1 MSLIANGAGE
11 QPTGF
16 YNGVV
21 TTSLRLDKASGAYL
35 YRTPSSA
42 SNRRTFTFSCWI
54 KKVDVFPSEANDQH
68 NALLFAGAESD
79 LYGLNFSG
87 QGEGS
92 ATDTVNQLNIY
103 DYDADDTTDYSIE
116 TNRAF
121 VDPSAWFHLVVATD
135 TTQGTQANRIKFYV
149 NGVLQTESTGAHH
162 AAFPQN
168 RELHINESVPHWI
181 GRNIDTTSRYFNSY
195 IAEVNFVDGT
205 QYAASEFGETKNGV
219 WIPKEPNVTYGT
231 NGYRLQFKNTSVG
244 TASSSTIGADTS
256 GNNHHWSS
264 GGVAANDC
272 AMPDSPEN
280 NFCTWNPISSN
291 AIPTLTEGNLK
302 NGGTNNKSCNGTF
315 GVTSGKWYWE
325 ERFLTD
331 VSSSGTISFSGVT
344 SFQMENNAD
353 VAPKLVDATGRSVY
367 RNTGN
372 EHDYCNFN
380 QTSRTQTSGG
390 TYWGGAVA
398 SFALDMDAGTLKYYT
413 DNSLVHTDSSIPT
426 DGTVIFPLNA
436 AGNSGGSGYNSHIVN
451 FGQDSSFAGNETA
464 QSNTDG
470 NGNGNFFYAVPS
482 GHLALCSA
490 NLPEPTIGPT
500 SDTQADDHFNTLI
513 YDGND
518 DATRTFDV
526 GFVSDWSWF
535 KTRNDGGIGHQLYD
549 SSRGVQKYLATNTT
563 SGDSDNTEGVTS
575 FNSSGL
581 LAIGNSNFLN
591 KNGRTHV
598 LWNWKANGG
607 TTSSNSDGS
616 ITSTVQANTTAGFSI
631 VTFTGTGSNA
641 TVGHGLGSKPEWFLI
656 KNRDASTDF
665 TSYHQE
671 IGATKNLSIH
681 ASDAVATS
689 ATRFNNTEPTDS
701 VFTVSTSVAVNGS
714 SADYVVYCFSEVE
727 GYSKFGSYTGN
738 GSADGPFVFTGFKP
752 AWVMV
757 KNTARAADWRINDIT
772 RQTINKSA
780 DTSGGFLLLANSN
793 SAEITNEYDID
804 FLCNGFKLRSGDVY
818 ENGSGET
825 IIYMAFA
832 EAPFKYANAV

>member
-1 MSLIANGAGE
+1 M
-11 QPTGF
+11 
-16 YNGVV
+16 
-21 TTSLRLDKASGAYL
+21 D
-35 YRTPSSA
+35 
-42 SNRRTFTFSCWI
+42 

-331 VSSSGTISFSGVT
+331 VSSSGTISFLVLQV
-344 SFQMENNAD
+344 FRWKIMQMLHQSWWMLLVGQSIEILAMNMIIAILI
-353 VAPKLVDATGRSVY
+353 KLV
-367 RNTGN
+367 
-372 EHDYCNFN
+372 EHK
-380 QTSRTQTSGG
+380 
-390 TYWGGAVA
+390 
-398 SFALDMDAGTLKYYT
+398 L
-413 DNSLVHTDSSIPT
+413 LVVLIGEEQLHLLLLIWMQVLSSI
-426 DGTVIFPLNA
+426 I
-436 AGNSGGSGYNSHIVN
+436 
-451 FGQDSSFAGNETA
+451 
-464 QSNTDG
+464 
-470 NGNGNFFYAVPS
+470 
-482 GHLALCSA
+482 
-490 NLPEPTIGPT
+490 
-500 SDTQADDHFNTLI
+500 LI
-513 YDGND
+513 
-518 DATRTFDV
+518 
-526 GFVSDWSWF
+526 
-535 KTRNDGGIGHQLYD
+535 
-549 SSRGVQKYLATNTT
+549 
-563 SGDSDNTEGVTS
+563 
-575 FNSSGL
+575 
-581 LAIGNSNFLN
+581 
-591 KNGRTHV
+591 
-598 LWNWKANGG
+598 
-607 TTSSNSDGS
+607 
-616 ITSTVQANTTAGFSI
+616 
-631 VTFTGTGSNA
+631 
-641 TVGHGLGSKPEWFLI
+641 
-656 KNRDASTDF
+656 
-665 TSYHQE
+665 
-671 IGATKNLSIH
+671 IH
-681 ASDAVATS
+681 
-689 ATRFNNTEPTDS
+689 
-701 VFTVSTSVAVNGS
+701 
-714 SADYVVYCFSEVE
+714 
-727 GYSKFGSYTGN
+727 
-738 GSADGPFVFTGFKP
+738 
-752 AWVMV
+752 
-757 KNTARAADWRINDIT
+757 
-772 RQTINKSA
+772 
-780 DTSGGFLLLANSN
+780 
-793 SAEITNEYDID
+793 
-804 FLCNGFKLRSGDVY
+804 
-818 ENGSGET
+818 
-825 IIYMAFA
+825 
-832 EAPFKYANAV
+832 